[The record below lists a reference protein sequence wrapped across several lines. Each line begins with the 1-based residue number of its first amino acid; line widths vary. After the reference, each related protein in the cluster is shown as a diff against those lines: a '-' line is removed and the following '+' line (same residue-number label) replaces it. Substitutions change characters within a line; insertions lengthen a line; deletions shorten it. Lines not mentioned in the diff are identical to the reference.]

1 MYGVRSLLLTVAPDC
16 WPVSN
21 AHSFT
26 AAVICRILLMQAF
39 CCEVARAFT
48 KLGMAMAASK
58 PIMATTIIISTRVKP
73 ALRDCFICFMF
84 QLSLSLW
91 QRSERR
97 DRRVMMITFA
107 FTGLP
112 VTTAEM

>member
-1 MYGVRSLLLTVAPDC
+1 
-16 WPVSN
+16 
-21 AHSFT
+21 
-26 AAVICRILLMQAF
+26 
-39 CCEVARAFT
+39 
-48 KLGMAMAASK
+48 
-58 PIMATTIIISTRVKP
+58 
-73 ALRDCFICFMF
+73 MF

-112 VTTAEM
+112 VTTAEMQAAMKADLCLSQLSNYNATLQVCYFPKNDQTKK